1 MRRMLFFPTRCRA
14 VIHALLATALLLS
27 LTGCGLL
34 GKRAREKRKAREA
47 AAVRPAVPLR
57 IGTITLVN
65 EEEQF
70 VLIDNGNSPT
80 PPTGTALKS
89 FTGTAESGVLS
100 VGSVRRTPFVIADI
114 VKGTPRKGDVVF
126 Q

>member
-1 MRRMLFFPTRCRA
+1 MRLFFSGRFRSIVHLL
-14 VIHALLATALLLS
+14 VIGALCVS

-34 GKRAREKRKAREA
+34 SKRARARKAREA
-47 AAVRPAVPLR
+47 AAADRAEPLR
-57 IGTITLVN
+57 IGTIALVN

-70 VLIDNGNSPT
+70 VLVDNGNSPT
-80 PPTGTALKS
+80 PPAGTALKS
-89 FTGTAESGVLS
+89 FTGASESAVLS

-114 VKGTPRKGDVVF
+114 VKGTPRKGDSVF

>member
-1 MRRMLFFPTRCRA
+1 MSLFFPVCFRSIVHLFVA
-14 VIHALLATALLLS
+14 GALCVSLS
-27 LTGCGLL
+27 GCGLL
-34 GKRAREKRKAREA
+34 GKRSRARKERDA
-47 AAVRPAVPLR
+47 AAAHRAEPLR
-57 IGTITLVN
+57 IGTIALVN

-89 FTGTAESGVLS
+89 FTGAAESAVLS

-114 VKGTPRKGDVVF
+114 VKGTPRKGDTVF